1 MYQTNSLNTS
11 NFYNVSIIS
20 IQNTIIKKQPP
31 SSPTTKT
38 SQAKSQESKLPYFW
52 ILYKNNRTGNSE
64 ARKVTLNQ
72 ASFYKFRRADFTQ
85 K

>member
-20 IQNTIIKKQPP
+20 LQNTIIKKQPP

-38 SQAKSQESKLPYFW
+38 SQAKSQESKMPYF
-52 ILYKNNRTGNSE
+52 
-64 ARKVTLNQ
+64 
-72 ASFYKFRRADFTQ
+72 
-85 K
+85 